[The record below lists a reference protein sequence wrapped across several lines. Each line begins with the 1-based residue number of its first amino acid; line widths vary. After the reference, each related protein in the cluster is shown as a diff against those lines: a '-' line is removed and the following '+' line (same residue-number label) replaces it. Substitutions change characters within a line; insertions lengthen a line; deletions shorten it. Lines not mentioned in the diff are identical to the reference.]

1 MQRNRVFFS
10 LTMTCAILLLS
21 VQTIFAAEFSLK
33 YAHVQPD
40 THVTNRSALWL
51 ADQLKKETNGR
62 IELKVFPSGVLG
74 RDNEMLDGLEAGDI
88 DIAWISSANLGTS
101 ITEFNVF
108 SLPYLFSSDAHYNK
122 VFAKSSPVMQLLATY
137 VDKSPYGI
145 VLGGM
150 LGGVSR
156 QAFNNYRPIVKPE
169 DLKGLKI
176 RVQNSPVE
184 MKVWT
189 QLGAAPQQLAWTE
202 IYTSLQTSVVH
213 AAEASI
219 DAYFQNKFFEVS
231 KYLSLTNHQYMALP
245 ILIGKKTLKKLPD
258 DLRATLVRLTEES
271 GIHGIGLYQGDQAE
285 LLKTKVPEFN
295 VQLNEAQTGL
305 FKAKVADLIAE
316 ESKKYGG
323 GDILTLIDAVK

>member
-1 MQRNRVFFS
+1 MQRRRVFFS
-10 LTMTCAILLLS
+10 LAMACTLLLLS
-21 VQTIFAAEFSLK
+21 VQAIYAAEFSLK

-40 THVTNRSALWL
+40 THVTNRAALWL
-51 ADQLKKETNGR
+51 AEQLAKETNGR
-62 IELKVFPSGVLG
+62 IDLKVFPSGVLG
-74 RDNEMLDGLEAGDI
+74 RDNEMLDGLESGDI

-101 ITEFNVF
+101 IPEFNVF
-108 SLPYLFSSDAHYNK
+108 SLPYLFANDAHYNK
-122 VFAKSSPVMQLLATY
+122 VFAKGSPVMQLLATY
-137 VDKSPYGI
+137 ADKSPYGI

-156 QAFNNYRPIVKPE
+156 QVWNNYRPIVKPE

-176 RVQNSPVE
+176 RIQNSPVE

-189 QLGAAPQQLAWTE
+189 QLGAAPQQLAWSE

-213 AAEASI
+213 ASEASV

-231 KYLSLTNHQYMALP
+231 KYLSLTNHQYLVLP
-245 ILIGKKTLKKLPD
+245 ILIGKKTLKKLPE
-258 DLRATLVRLTEES
+258 DLRAILIRLTEDS
-271 GIHGIGLYQGDQAE
+271 GIYGIGLYQGDQAE

-295 VQLNEAQTGL
+295 VQLNEAQTDL

-323 GDILTLIDAVK
+323 GEILKRIDATK